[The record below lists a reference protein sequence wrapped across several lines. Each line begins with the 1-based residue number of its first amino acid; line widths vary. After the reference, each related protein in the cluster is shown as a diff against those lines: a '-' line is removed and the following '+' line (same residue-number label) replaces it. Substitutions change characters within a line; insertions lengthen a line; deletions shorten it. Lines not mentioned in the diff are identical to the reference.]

1 VIDLALPEGMSTR
14 VLETGNH
21 AVTVWPVS
29 ALLALCSSLLWGT
42 SDFVAGLA
50 SKRLPPAAVVGWSQL
65 VGFLTLTGIV
75 VVGPGLASGPWL
87 VWAVVAGTAGAVA
100 LAAFY
105 AALSTGTMS
114 IVAPVAALGAAV
126 PVLLGVATG
135 ETPSEVAWAGMGV
148 AVLGTVLASGPEI
161 RAGLHVRPVALACV
175 AAVGF
180 GCVLFSMDRGA
191 RVSLVSTLWGMRLTS
206 LLLYAAVA
214 VVRRSVGRVGRRD
227 WRTLV
232 FVGLA
237 DLGANALFVAAS
249 TQGLVS
255 IAAVLGSLYPVVT
268 IILARAVLGERLR
281 AIQNAGVVLALLGV
295 VAIASG

>member
-1 VIDLALPEGMSTR
+1 MSVRTPG
-14 VLETGNH
+14 TGRH
-21 AVTVWPVS
+21 AVTVAPVP

-42 SDFVAGLA
+42 SDFVAGLK
-50 SKRLPPAAVVGWSQL
+50 SKTLPPAAVVGWSQL
-65 VGFLTLTGIV
+65 VGFLALTLV
-75 VVGPGLASGPWL
+75 VVLGNPLAASGWQG
-87 VWAVVAGTAGAVA
+87 WAVASGIAGAVA

-114 IVAPVAALGAAV
+114 VVAPVASLGAAV

-135 ETPSEVAWAGMGV
+135 DSPSVIAWVGMGI
-148 AVLGTVLASGPEI
+148 AVLGTVFASGPEI
-161 RAGLHVRPVALACV
+161 QAGLHVKPVALACV

-180 GCVLFSMDRGA
+180 GTVLFCMDRGA

-206 LLLYAAVA
+206 LVVYAAVA
-214 VVRRSVGRVGRRD
+214 AVRRTTGGVGRRD
-227 WRTLV
+227 WPTLV

-255 IAAVLGSLYPVVT
+255 VAAVLGSLYPVVT
-268 IILARAVLGERLR
+268 ILLARAFLAERLR
-281 AIQNAGVVLALLGV
+281 AIQNVGVALAMAGV
-295 VAIASG
+295 VAIAAG

>member
-1 VIDLALPEGMSTR
+1 VAR
-14 VLETGNH
+14 
-21 AVTVWPVS
+21 VS

-42 SDFVAGLA
+42 SDFVAGLK
-50 SKRLPPAAVVGWSQL
+50 SKTLPPAAVVGWSQL
-65 VGFLTLTGIV
+65 VGFVTLSV
-75 VVGPGLASGPWL
+75 VVLVGHPLAGSGWQGWAVASG
-87 VWAVVAGTAGAVA
+87 VAGAIA

-105 AALSTGTMS
+105 GALATGTMS
-114 IVAPVAALGAAV
+114 VVAPVASLGAAV

-135 ETPSEVAWAGMGV
+135 DQPSAIAWVGMGV

-161 RAGLHVRPVALACV
+161 QAGLHVRPVLLACV

-180 GCVLFSMDRGA
+180 GTVLFCMDRGA

-206 LLLYAAVA
+206 LVLYAAVA
-214 VVRRSVGRVGRRD
+214 VVRRSTGGVGRRD
-227 WRTLV
+227 WPTLV

-255 IAAVLGSLYPVVT
+255 VAAVLGSLYPVVT
-268 IILARAVLGERLR
+268 ILLARAILAERLKV
-281 AIQNAGVVLALLGV
+281 IQNVGVVLALAGV
-295 VAIASG
+295 VAIATG

>member
-1 VIDLALPEGMSTR
+1 
-14 VLETGNH
+14 
-21 AVTVWPVS
+21 VS

-42 SDFVAGLA
+42 SDFVAGLK
-50 SKRLPPAAVVGWSQL
+50 SKTLPPAAVVGWSQM
-65 VGFLTLTGIV
+65 VGFLTLCV
-75 VVGPGLASGPWL
+75 VVVIMGNPLTASGWQG
-87 VWAVVAGTAGAVA
+87 WAVASGVAGAVA

-114 IVAPVAALGAAV
+114 VVAPVAALGAAL

-135 ETPSEVAWAGMGV
+135 ESPSPVAWVGMGV

-161 RAGLHVRPVALACV
+161 RSGLPIRPVLLAVV

-180 GCVLFSMDRGA
+180 GTVLFCMDRGA
-191 RVSLVSTLWGMRLTS
+191 RASLVSTLWGMRLTS
-206 LLLYAAVA
+206 LVIFAGVAAVH
-214 VVRRSVGRVGRRD
+214 RSTGGVGRRD
-227 WRTLV
+227 WPTLV

-255 IAAVLGSLYPVVT
+255 VAAVLGSLYPVVT
-268 IILARAVLGERLR
+268 ILLARAILAERLR
-281 AIQNAGVVLALLGV
+281 LVQNVGVVLAMAGV
-295 VAIASG
+295 VAIATG

>member
-1 VIDLALPEGMSTR
+1 MALT
-14 VLETGNH
+14 
-21 AVTVWPVS
+21 
-29 ALLALCSSLLWGT
+29 
-42 SDFVAGLA
+42 
-50 SKRLPPAAVVGWSQL
+50 
-65 VGFLTLTGIV
+65 V
-75 VVGPGLASGPWL
+75 VVVLGNPLAASGWQG
-87 VWAVVAGTAGAVA
+87 WAVASGIAGAVA

-114 IVAPVAALGAAV
+114 VVAPVASLGAAV

-135 ETPSEVAWAGMGV
+135 DSPSPIAWVGMGI

-161 RAGLHVRPVALACV
+161 QAGLHVRPVALACV

-180 GCVLFSMDRGA
+180 GTVLFCMDRGA

-206 LLLYAAVA
+206 LVVYAAVA
-214 VVRRSVGRVGRRD
+214 AVRRTTGGVGRRD
-227 WRTLV
+227 WPTLV

-255 IAAVLGSLYPVVT
+255 VAAVLGSLYPVVT
-268 IILARAVLGERLR
+268 ILLARAVLAERLR
-281 AIQNAGVVLALLGV
+281 VIQNIGVVLALGGV
-295 VAIASG
+295 VAIATG

>member
-1 VIDLALPEGMSTR
+1 
-14 VLETGNH
+14 
-21 AVTVWPVS
+21 VS

-42 SDFVAGLA
+42 SDFVAGLK
-50 SKRLPPAAVVGWSQL
+50 SKTLPPAAVVGWSQM
-65 VGFLTLTGIV
+65 VGFLTLCV
-75 VVGPGLASGPWL
+75 VVVIMGNPLTASRWQGWAVASG
-87 VWAVVAGTAGAVA
+87 VAGAVA

-114 IVAPVAALGAAV
+114 VVAPVAALGAAL

-135 ETPSEVAWAGMGV
+135 ESPSPVAWVGMGV

-161 RAGLHVRPVALACV
+161 RSGLPIRPVLLAVV

-180 GCVLFSMDRGA
+180 GTVLFCMDRGA
-191 RVSLVSTLWGMRLTS
+191 RASLVSTLWGMRLTS
-206 LLLYAAVA
+206 LVIFAGVAAVH
-214 VVRRSVGRVGRRD
+214 RSTGGVGRRD
-227 WRTLV
+227 WPTLV

-255 IAAVLGSLYPVVT
+255 VAAVLGSLYPVVT
-268 IILARAVLGERLR
+268 ILLARAVLAERLR
-281 AIQNAGVVLALLGV
+281 LVQNVGVVLAMAGV
-295 VAIASG
+295 VAIATG

>member
-1 VIDLALPEGMSTR
+1 MS
-14 VLETGNH
+14 VPASGTGRH
-21 AVTVWPVS
+21 AVTVARVS

-42 SDFVAGLA
+42 SDFVAGLK
-50 SKRLPPAAVVGWSQL
+50 SRTLPPAAVVGWSQL
-65 VGFLTLTGIV
+65 VGFVTLSILVLLGN
-75 VVGPGLASGPWL
+75 PLASGGWQG
-87 VWAVVAGTAGAVA
+87 WAVASGVAGAIA

-105 AALSTGTMS
+105 GALATGTMS
-114 IVAPVAALGAAV
+114 VVAPVASLGAAV

-135 ETPSEVAWAGMGV
+135 DQPSAIAWVGMGV

-161 RAGLHVRPVALACV
+161 QAGLHVRPVLLACV

-180 GCVLFSMDRGA
+180 GTVLFCMDRGA

-206 LLLYAAVA
+206 LVLYAAVA
-214 VVRRSVGRVGRRD
+214 VVKRSTGGVGRGD
-227 WRTLV
+227 WPTLV

-255 IAAVLGSLYPVVT
+255 VAAVLGSLYPVVT
-268 IILARAVLGERLR
+268 ILLARAILAERLK
-281 AIQNAGVVLALLGV
+281 AIQNVGVILALAGV
-295 VAIASG
+295 VAIATG

>member
-1 VIDLALPEGMSTR
+1 MSVASPGTDR
-14 VLETGNH
+14 H
-21 AVTVWPVS
+21 AVTVAPVS
-29 ALLALCSSLLWGT
+29 ALLALCSSVLWGT
-42 SDFVAGLA
+42 SDFVAGLK
-50 SKRLPPAAVVGWSQL
+50 SKTLPPAAVVGWSQL
-65 VGFLTLTGIV
+65 VGFVALTV
-75 VVGPGLASGPWL
+75 VVVLGNPLAASGWQG
-87 VWAVVAGTAGAVA
+87 WAVASGIAGAVA

-114 IVAPVAALGAAV
+114 VVAPVASLGAAV

-135 ETPSEVAWAGMGV
+135 DSPSPIAWVGMGI

-161 RAGLHVRPVALACV
+161 QSGLHVRPVALACV

-180 GCVLFSMDRGA
+180 GTVLFCMDRGA

-206 LLLYAAVA
+206 LVVYAAVA
-214 VVRRSVGRVGRRD
+214 AVRQTTGGVGRRD
-227 WRTLV
+227 WPTLV

-255 IAAVLGSLYPVVT
+255 VAAVLGSLYPVVT
-268 IILARAVLGERLR
+268 ILLARAVLAERLR
-281 AIQNAGVVLALLGV
+281 VIQNIGVVLALAGV
-295 VAIASG
+295 VAIATG

>member
-1 VIDLALPEGMSTR
+1 MD
-14 VLETGNH
+14 
-21 AVTVWPVS
+21 VS

-65 VGFLTLTGIV
+65 VGFLTLSGIV
-75 VVGPGLASGPWL
+75 LVGTGLASGPW
-87 VWAVVAGTAGAVA
+87 VGWALVAGVAGAVA
-100 LAAFY
+100 LSAFY
-105 AALSTGTMS
+105 GALSTGTMS
-114 IVAPVAALGAAV
+114 IVAPIAALGAAV
-126 PVLLGVATG
+126 PILLGVATG
-135 ETPSEVAWAGMGV
+135 DAPSPLAWVGMGV
-148 AVLGTVLASGPEI
+148 AVVGTVLASGPEL
-161 RAGLHVRPVALACV
+161 RAGLHVRPVLLACV

-180 GCVLFSMDRGA
+180 GCVLFAMDRGA

-206 LLLYAAVA
+206 LVLYAAVA
-214 VVRRSVGRVGRRD
+214 LVRRSTGGVSRRD
-227 WRTLV
+227 VPTLV

-255 IAAVLGSLYPVVT
+255 VAATLGSLYPVVT
-268 IILARAVLGERLR
+268 IALARAVLGERLR
-281 AIQNAGVVLALLGV
+281 LVQNAGVVLALAGV

>member
-1 VIDLALPEGMSTR
+1 MSVASPGTAR
-14 VLETGNH
+14 H
-21 AVTVWPVS
+21 AVTVAPVS

-42 SDFVAGLA
+42 SDFVAGLK
-50 SKRLPPAAVVGWSQL
+50 SKTLPPAAVVGWSQL
-65 VGFLTLTGIV
+65 VGFLALMV
-75 VVGPGLASGPWL
+75 VVVLGNPLAESGWQGWAVASGI
-87 VWAVVAGTAGAVA
+87 AGAVA

-114 IVAPVAALGAAV
+114 VVAPVASLGAAV

-135 ETPSEVAWAGMGV
+135 DSPSLIAWVGMGI

-161 RAGLHVRPVALACV
+161 QAGLHVRPVALACV

-180 GCVLFSMDRGA
+180 GTVLFCMDRGA

-206 LLLYAAVA
+206 LVVYASIAAV
-214 VVRRSVGRVGRRD
+214 RRTTGGVGRRD
-227 WRTLV
+227 WPTLV

-237 DLGANALFVAAS
+237 DLGANAFFVAAS

-255 IAAVLGSLYPVVT
+255 VAAVLGSLYPVVT
-268 IILARAVLGERLR
+268 ILLARAFLAERLR
-281 AIQNAGVVLALLGV
+281 AIQSVGVVLAMTGV
-295 VAIASG
+295 VAIAAG

>member
-1 VIDLALPEGMSTR
+1 
-14 VLETGNH
+14 
-21 AVTVWPVS
+21 VS
-29 ALLALCSSLLWGT
+29 AVLALCSSLLWGT
-42 SDFVAGLA
+42 SDFVAGFA
-50 SKRLPPAAVVGWSQL
+50 SKRLPAAAVVGWSQL
-65 VGFLTLTGIV
+65 VGFLTLSV
-75 VVGPGLASGPWL
+75 LVALGPGLAPGGWP
-87 VWAVVAGTAGAVA
+87 VWSLAAGVAGAIA

-114 IVAPVAALGAAV
+114 VVAPIAALGAAV

-135 ETPSEVAWAGMGV
+135 DIPSAVAWAGMAV

-161 RAGLHVRPVALACV
+161 RAGLDVRPVALACV

-180 GCVLFSMDRGA
+180 GCVLFAMDRGA

-214 VVRRSVGRVGRRD
+214 VARRSLGGIDRRS
-227 WRTLV
+227 WPTLV

-255 IAAVLGSLYPVVT
+255 VAAVLGSLYPVVT

-281 AIQNAGVVLALLGV
+281 AVQHAGVVLALLGV
-295 VAIASG
+295 VAVASG

>member
-1 VIDLALPEGMSTR
+1 
-14 VLETGNH
+14 
-21 AVTVWPVS
+21 VS

-42 SDFVAGLA
+42 SDFVAGLK
-50 SKRLPPAAVVGWSQL
+50 SKTLPPAAVVGWSQM
-65 VGFLTLTGIV
+65 VGFLTLCV
-75 VVGPGLASGPWL
+75 VVVIMGNPLTASGWQG
-87 VWAVVAGTAGAVA
+87 WAVASGVAGAVA

-114 IVAPVAALGAAV
+114 VVAPVAALGAAL

-135 ETPSEVAWAGMGV
+135 ESPSPVAWVGMGV

-161 RAGLHVRPVALACV
+161 RSGLPIRPVLLAVV

-180 GCVLFSMDRGA
+180 GTVLFCMDRGA
-191 RVSLVSTLWGMRLTS
+191 RASLVSTLWGMRLTS
-206 LLLYAAVA
+206 LVIFAGVAAVH
-214 VVRRSVGRVGRRD
+214 RSTGGVGRRD
-227 WRTLV
+227 WPTLV

-255 IAAVLGSLYPVVT
+255 VAAVLGSLYPVVT
-268 IILARAVLGERLR
+268 ILLARAVLAERLR
-281 AIQNAGVVLALLGV
+281 LVQNVGVVLAMAGV
-295 VAIASG
+295 VAIATG

>member
-1 VIDLALPEGMSTR
+1 MST
-14 VLETGNH
+14 VGSATGSH
-21 AVTVWPVS
+21 AVSVGAVS
-29 ALLALCSSLLWGT
+29 PLLALCSSLLWGT

-50 SKRLPPAAVVGWSQL
+50 SKRLPVAAVVGWSQL
-65 VGFLTLTGIV
+65 VGFLTLSVVV
-75 VVGPGLASGPWL
+75 VVGPGLA
-87 VWAVVAGTAGAVA
+87 AGAWPIWSLLAGGAGAVA

-114 IVAPVAALGAAV
+114 VVAPIAAMGAAV

-135 ETPSEVAWAGMGV
+135 DAPSPVAWLGMGV

-180 GCVLFSMDRGA
+180 GCVLFAMDRGA

-206 LLLYAAVA
+206 LAVYA
-214 VVRRSVGRVGRRD
+214 VVALARRSLGGISLSS
-227 WRTLV
+227 WPTLA

-237 DLGANALFVAAS
+237 DLGANALFATAS
-249 TQGLVS
+249 TSGLVS
-255 IAAVLGSLYPVVT
+255 VAAVLGSLYPVVT
-268 IILARAVLGERLR
+268 ILLARAVLGERLR
-281 AIQNAGVVLALLGV
+281 LIQNAGVALALLGV
-295 VAIASG
+295 VAIATG

>member
-1 VIDLALPEGMSTR
+1 VA
-14 VLETGNH
+14 
-21 AVTVWPVS
+21 PVS

-42 SDFVAGLA
+42 SDFVAGLK
-50 SKRLPPAAVVGWSQL
+50 SKTLPPAAVVGWSQM
-65 VGFLTLTGIV
+65 VGFLTLCV
-75 VVGPGLASGPWL
+75 VVVVMGNPLTASGWQG
-87 VWAVVAGTAGAVA
+87 WAVASGLAGAVA

-114 IVAPVAALGAAV
+114 VVAPVASLGAAL

-135 ETPSEVAWAGMGV
+135 DTPSPVAWVGMGV

-161 RAGLHVRPVALACV
+161 RSGLPLRPVLLAVV

-180 GCVLFSMDRGA
+180 GTVLFCMDRGA

-206 LLLYAAVA
+206 LVVYAVVA
-214 VVRRSVGRVGRRD
+214 AVRRSTGGVGRRD
-227 WRTLV
+227 WPTLV

-237 DLGANALFVAAS
+237 DLSANALFVAAS

-255 IAAVLGSLYPVVT
+255 VAAVLGSLYPVVT
-268 IILARAVLGERLR
+268 ILLARAILAERLR
-281 AIQNAGVVLALLGV
+281 MVQNVGVVLAMAGV
-295 VAIASG
+295 VAIATG

>member
-1 VIDLALPEGMSTR
+1 
-14 VLETGNH
+14 
-21 AVTVWPVS
+21 VS

-42 SDFVAGLA
+42 SDFVAGLK
-50 SKRLPPAAVVGWSQL
+50 SKTLPPAAVVGWSQL
-65 VGFLTLTGIV
+65 VGFVALTV
-75 VVGPGLASGPWL
+75 VVVLGNPLAGSGWQGWAVASGI
-87 VWAVVAGTAGAVA
+87 AGAVA

-114 IVAPVAALGAAV
+114 
-126 PVLLGVATG
+126 VATG
-135 ETPSEVAWAGMGV
+135 DSPSVIAWVGMGI

-161 RAGLHVRPVALACV
+161 QAGLHVRPVALACV

-180 GCVLFSMDRGA
+180 GTVLFCMDRGA

-206 LLLYAAVA
+206 LVVYAAVA
-214 VVRRSVGRVGRRD
+214 AVRRTTGGVRRRD
-227 WRTLV
+227 WPTLV

-255 IAAVLGSLYPVVT
+255 VAAVLGSLYPVVT
-268 IILARAVLGERLR
+268 ILLARAFLAERLR
-281 AIQNAGVVLALLGV
+281 AIQNVGVALAMAGV
-295 VAIASG
+295 VAIAAG